1 MKQNLDEINV
11 FCGKDSVF
19 NGKIISEGIF
29 RLDGKIEGEILH
41 RGTLILG
48 ETAVIKGKL
57 EVHAMTLN
65 GMVEGEVTAK
75 ERVEILDKGRL
86 YGTIST
92 PIIVI
97 QDGGVFEG
105 NCDMGAKSNNR
116 SELEEAEKAGS

>member
-11 FCGKDSVF
+11 FGGKDSVF

-29 RLDGKIEGEILH
+29 RLDGKVEGEILH

-57 EVHAMTLN
+57 EVHTITLN

-75 ERVEILDKGRL
+75 ERVEILDKGRV

-116 SELEEAEKAGS
+116 SDLEGSEKAGS

>member
-1 MKQNLDEINV
+1 MKQNLDEMNV
-11 FCGKDSVF
+11 FWGKDSVF

-29 RLDGKIEGEILH
+29 RLDGKVEGEILH

-65 GMVEGEVTAK
+65 GMVEGEVIAK

-86 YGTIST
+86 FGIIST
-92 PIIVI
+92 PVIVI

-105 NCDMGAKSNNR
+105 NCNMGVKSNNQND
-116 SELEEAEKAGS
+116 LEGSEKAKS